1 MNKALSPMDWNI
13 IKEYIFTIFY
23 NMNFVRGLWMIYL
36 ASRGFSL
43 IQLGIMES
51 CFHIT
56 SFIMEIPTGAV
67 ADIWGKKVSRIIG
80 RLLYIIS
87 MLILFL
93 SNIFGIQILGF
104 VISAIGFNLESGA
117 GEALLYDS
125 ITHEGIKA
133 KYMSIAGKKE
143 FILQC
148 SCIVAL
154 ILGGY
159 IAMRSYLVVF
169 SLSIL
174 SAVLS
179 IITAST
185 FVEPKIKRTMEIR
198 SNIFLQIK
206 DQTVNSIKV
215 IKKRKQI
222 AFFII
227 FSEMIFSFTVTLFF
241 YLQNFWKS
249 EGFSEFKIGLIFAV
263 AALFSGIASLL
274 THRIEKKIGGEQG
287 LIIFIPIFVIV
298 AFWGISLTSYK
309 YLFYLLIGLME
320 GFLFV
325 AVSDYINR
333 LIPAEYRAT
342 VLSFQSMVFS
352 FFMIILFPV
361 IGWIGDNYGL
371 NFSFLVFT
379 LVASFIGILYFIFNR
394 NPVKT
399 I

>member
-1 MNKALSPMDWNI
+1 
-13 IKEYIFTIFY
+13 
-23 NMNFVRGLWMIYL
+23 
-36 ASRGFSL
+36 
-43 IQLGIMES
+43 
-51 CFHIT
+51 
-56 SFIMEIPTGAV
+56 
-67 ADIWGKKVSRIIG
+67 
-80 RLLYIIS
+80 
-87 MLILFL
+87 
-93 SNIFGIQILGF
+93 
-104 VISAIGFNLESGA
+104 
-117 GEALLYDS
+117 
-125 ITHEGIKA
+125 
-133 KYMSIAGKKE
+133 
-143 FILQC
+143 
-148 SCIVAL
+148 
-154 ILGGY
+154 
-159 IAMRSYLVVF
+159 
-169 SLSIL
+169 
-174 SAVLS
+174 
-179 IITAST
+179 
-185 FVEPKIKRTMEIR
+185 
-198 SNIFLQIK
+198 
-206 DQTVNSIKV
+206 V